1 MSLSLSDEKRLNV
14 SKYVLDA
21 SAILAYLNDEPGGE
35 RLEEIIG
42 ESCVSAVNLGE
53 VVTRLSD
60 DEVPEAEA
68 RTLVSLLKLEVV
80 SFDTHSAWIA
90 ARLRPLTRSLGLSFG
105 DRACLALGLHLALP
119 VVTADRIWKNIE
131 VGVSIELIR

>member
-1 MSLSLSDEKRLNV
+1 MSLSPSDEKRPNV
-14 SKYVLDA
+14 SKYILDA

-42 ESCVSAVNLGE
+42 DSCVSAVNLGE
-53 VVTRLSD
+53 VLTRLSD

-68 RTLVSLLKLEVV
+68 HTLISLLKLEVAN
-80 SFDTHSAWIA
+80 FDPHSAWTA
-90 ARLRPLTRSLGLSFG
+90 ARLRPLTRSIGLSFG

-119 VVTADRIWKNIE
+119 VVTADRIWKNLDI
-131 VGVSIELIR
+131 GVSIELIR